1 MSGRLEGKK
10 ILVTAAGQGIGK
22 ATAIAFQKEGAHV
35 TATDLNE
42 KTLADLNKEYPE
54 IKVQKLDSTD
64 NNAILEFTKTLDRV
78 DVLFNAVGFVHHGTI
93 LECDEKDWDFS
104 SNVNVK
110 SMYFMCKAILP
121 LMIKQNGGSII
132 NISSCASSFKGFP
145 NRFVY
150 GTTKGAVIGL
160 TKAIAAD
167 FVKKNI
173 RCNSIAPG
181 TVYSPSWQDRV
192 NQSPDPVQAKKDFIA
207 RQPMGRLG
215 TAEEIAAVAVYLASD
230 DATFTTGSTIHVDG
244 GISI

>member
-35 TATDLNE
+35 TATDLND

-54 IKVQKLDSTD
+54 IKVQMLDSTD
-64 NNAILEFTKTLDRV
+64 NSAILEFTKTLDRV

-93 LECDEKDWDFS
+93 LECNEKDWDFS

-110 SMYFMCKAILP
+110 SMYFMCKSILP

>member
-10 ILVTAAGQGIGK
+10 IVVTAAGQGIGK
-22 ATAIAFQKEGAHV
+22 ATAIAFHKEGAHV
-35 TATDLNE
+35 TATDLND
-42 KTLADLNKEYPE
+42 KTLSDLNKEYHQ
-54 IKVQKLDSTD
+54 INVQKLDSTD

-93 LECDEKDWDFS
+93 LDCEEKDWDFS
-104 SNVNVK
+104 FDVNIK

-121 LMIKQNGGSII
+121 FMIKQNGGSII
-132 NISSCASSFKGFP
+132 NISSIASSLKGLP

-150 GTTKGAVIGL
+150 GASKAAIIGL
-160 TKAIAAD
+160 TKSIASD
-167 FVKKNI
+167 FVKQNI

-181 TVYSPSWQDRV
+181 TVFSPSWQERV

-215 TAEEIAAVAVYLASD
+215 SAEEIASMAIYLAGDES
-230 DATFTTGSTIHVDG
+230 TFTTGNTFSVDG
-244 GISI
+244 GMTI